1 MAKYLW
7 GAAIFLLPFTI
18 STVLWQ
24 TTIFEQGSYNAYT
37 GFSLYLSELALF
49 AALAVWIIEKA
60 IKNKRWGIDRHILIV
75 GGVALGLALISV
87 AVSQDYISS
96 LLGIIHILAALIALF
111 FTRQKVLPSKTLIK
125 IFVGT
130 LAIQAIIGIMQFI
143 TQGSLGLSL
152 IGESL
157 IGADIAGVAKLDLGG
172 ATIVRAYG
180 TFPHAN
186 VMAGFLF
193 VGIFL
198 AKELKGHFWK
208 VAQIL
213 IWIAFFLAFSKGAI
227 LALII
232 ALFINK
238 KAKKR
243 TLISVLFVIG
253 ALAIIAHESTTERFE
268 YLKMSLYMIASEPI
282 GVGLD
287 QFTARMQEFTSS
299 KLQPWQYQPV
309 HNIYLL
315 LANELGFWTL
325 LIFLKGVQKLI
336 NSAKKHHRP
345 IIWGLL
351 IIGLFDHYLIS
362 LYQGLILSSITF
374 GYVWSYSK
382 LAPTKSS

>member
-1 MAKYLW
+1 
-7 GAAIFLLPFTI
+7 
-18 STVLWQ
+18 WQ

-287 QFTARMQEFTSS
+287 QFTARMQEFTS
-299 KLQPWQYQPV
+299 
-309 HNIYLL
+309 
-315 LANELGFWTL
+315 
-325 LIFLKGVQKLI
+325 
-336 NSAKKHHRP
+336 
-345 IIWGLL
+345 
-351 IIGLFDHYLIS
+351 
-362 LYQGLILSSITF
+362 
-374 GYVWSYSK
+374 
-382 LAPTKSS
+382 